1 MNLGFRYRDTGP
13 AAPAPLRDPEPTTAD
28 PEGYG
33 AALFEAVSDVD
44 TLRERPNVDT
54 LGTRVKRVGTRNGE
68 RSYYL
73 EGYAFRPADGGA
85 PQRFYRLNG
94 GAGSAVS
101 ALNGEGAVV
110 ADSARSGRGLSR
122 EFREWIA
129 AAIAQDRERCGF

>member
-1 MNLGFRYRDTGP
+1 MNLGFRYRGP
-13 AAPAPLRDPEPTTAD
+13 AAPRVPEHTTTD

-54 LGTRVKRVGTRNGE
+54 LGTRVKGVETRNGE
-68 RSYYL
+68 RTYYL
-73 EGYAFRPADGGA
+73 EGYVFRPADGGGA

-122 EFREWIA
+122 EFRDWIA
-129 AAIAQDRERCGF
+129 EVVAQDRERCGF